1 MTARFILAVLLSA
14 AALAGCAGAPGP
26 ALSHP
31 AYSQPAA
38 PALAPIVIRNDH
50 GGNVAANILRREQ
63 LANSG
68 REVQLRGFCDS
79 ACTMFTTLPNACLA
93 PDATFGFHAPSIG
106 DSNIPAPMVG
116 DLIGQFYRNGIARNW
131 QQSWGNSTKITQIS
145 AKGYVRLDPQ
155 ARLCAR

>member
-1 MTARFILAVLLSA
+1 MTARYTLVALLSA
-14 AALAGCAGAPGP
+14 AVLAGCVGSPGP
-26 ALSHP
+26 AQSTP
-31 AYSQPAA
+31 AGGTRN
-38 PALAPIVIRNDH
+38 APIVIRNDH

-106 DSNIPAPMVG
+106 GSSTPAPMVG
-116 DLIGQFYRNGIARNW
+116 DLIGQFYRNGIARKW
-131 QQSWGNSTKITQIS
+131 QQSWGNSTKITRIS
-145 AKGYVRLDPQ
+145 AKRYVQLDPQ
-155 ARLCAR
+155 ARLCTR